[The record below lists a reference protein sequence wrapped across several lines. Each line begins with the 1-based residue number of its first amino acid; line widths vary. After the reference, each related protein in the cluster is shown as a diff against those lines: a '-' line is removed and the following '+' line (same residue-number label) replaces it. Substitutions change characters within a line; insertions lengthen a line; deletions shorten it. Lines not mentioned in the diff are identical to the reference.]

1 MLGNTK
7 SSNISRRQRIDVPLS
22 ALVVVVVAVENATRR
37 SRRRIAEVVVVAQHA
52 NVNRGLPQMLLP
64 RLLRQRLLRVP
75 LHLMELR
82 ILLLCLPTLLLATT
96 LEPDQKSILTDNDWK
111 KLWMRG
117 GINADS
123 KLDNN
128 LDSSDSPMFEDSE
141 LMAHNTTV
149 QLGGTAFLVC
159 KVSGVDRVGVN
170 WNQISWIRRRDW
182 HILSSG
188 AQLYTNDERFAILHT
203 PGSNMWTLQ
212 IKFVQRRDHGMYE
225 CQVST
230 PTGIIS
236 HFVNLQVVV
245 PEAFILG
252 SGELHVDMGST
263 INLVC
268 IIEKSPTPPQYVYWQ
283 KNDRLINYYDSRR
296 DISIETTPGPRTQ
309 SRLIIREPQI
319 TDSGNYTCSASNTEP
334 ASIYVFVSKGDN
346 MAAISRRKTSSADRI
361 THIFRSML
369 APCLLLNTVVV
380 RRIFLT

>member
-1 MLGNTK
+1 MPIV
-7 SSNISRRQRIDVPLS
+7 ISR
-22 ALVVVVVAVENATRR
+22 
-37 SRRRIAEVVVVAQHA
+37 
-52 NVNRGLPQMLLP
+52 MLLH
-64 RLLRQRLLRVP
+64 LLWP
-75 LHLMELR
+75 LHLMEAR
-82 ILLLCLPTLLLATT
+82 ILLLLLPTLLLATT
-96 LEPDQKSILTDNDWK
+96 HEPEQKSMLTDSDWK

-123 KLDNN
+123 KLNNN
-128 LDSSDSPMFEDSE
+128 LESSDSPMFEDSE
-141 LMAHNTTV
+141 
-149 QLGGTAFLVC
+149 
-159 KVSGVDRVGVN
+159 
-170 WNQISWIRRRDW
+170 NQISWIRRRDW

-252 SGELHVDMGST
+252 SGELHVDMSST

-283 KNDRLINYYDSRR
+283 KNDRLINYVDSRR
-296 DISIETTPGPRTQ
+296 DITIETTPGPRTQ

-346 MAAISRRKTSSADRI
+346 MAAISRRKTSSADRL
-361 THIFRSML
+361 THIFKSML
-369 APCLLLNTVVV
+369 APCLMFNTVIV
-380 RRIFLT
+380 RLFFLT